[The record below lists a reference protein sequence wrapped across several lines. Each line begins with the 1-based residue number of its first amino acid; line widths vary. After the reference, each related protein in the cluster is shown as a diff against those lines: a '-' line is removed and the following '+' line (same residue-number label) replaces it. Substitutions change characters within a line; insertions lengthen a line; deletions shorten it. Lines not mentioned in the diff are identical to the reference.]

1 VSNMVTI
8 KRNPK
13 KHNEYNVT
21 MKVTAGKILA
31 IKNALQAT
39 RTPVGVDILEEIENA
54 CNASG
59 ERDLQDW

>member
-1 VSNMVTI
+1 
-8 KRNPK
+8 
-13 KHNEYNVT
+13 